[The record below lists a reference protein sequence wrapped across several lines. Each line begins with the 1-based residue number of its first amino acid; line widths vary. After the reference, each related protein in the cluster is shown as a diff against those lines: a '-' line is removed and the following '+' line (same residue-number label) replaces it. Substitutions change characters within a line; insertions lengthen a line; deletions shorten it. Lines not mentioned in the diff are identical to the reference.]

1 MDKEIIRV
9 DQKLTNCTIKNEKG
23 VECAGHLKE
32 YMTAPP
38 NLNQSL
44 IAGYKL
50 YRCKRCQAI
59 YLAVNQEHLHSTK
72 DSSTLPPQTTA

>member
-1 MDKEIIRV
+1 MEKEIIRV
-9 DQKLTNCTIKNEKG
+9 DQKLSNCIIKDEKG

-38 NLNQSL
+38 SL
-44 IAGYKL
+44 SQKLVTGYKL

-59 YLAVNQEHLHSTK
+59 YMAIDQAHLHHTK
-72 DSSTLPPQTTA
+72 SSATLPPQTTA